1 MNENYIEHFKI
12 GKSCISN
19 TNPEDA
25 IAKIETAVKNGLNDY
40 VCVTNMR
47 MVRYANRNENENYLK
62 IMNNSYMNL
71 PDGTPLVW
79 CGRLWGLNKIQC
91 TSGPKLFQVL
101 LKKTDNGI
109 KHYLLGDTD
118 ETLSKIVKKYTTQYK
133 SNIVGAF
140 SPPFIDVDDFNYKE
154 IAEKINKSNADIV
167 WVSMRA
173 PKQDFFSKKI
183 SPLLEN
189 KICISVGRGFRIAS
203 GDVKEAP
210 EKLKKFGFSG
220 MFSRRV
226 SLYKTLRFYFITF
239 FYLVSYMIRIVLIRL
254 IRRKI
259 Q

>member
-12 GKSCISN
+12 GKSCVSN

-25 IAKIETAVKNGLNDY
+25 IDKIETAVKNGLNDY

-118 ETLSKIVKKYTTQYK
+118 
-133 SNIVGAF
+133 
-140 SPPFIDVDDFNYKE
+140 
-154 IAEKINKSNADIV
+154 
-167 WVSMRA
+167 
-173 PKQDFFSKKI
+173 
-183 SPLLEN
+183 
-189 KICISVGRGFRIAS
+189 
-203 GDVKEAP
+203 
-210 EKLKKFGFSG
+210 
-220 MFSRRV
+220 
-226 SLYKTLRFYFITF
+226 
-239 FYLVSYMIRIVLIRL
+239 
-254 IRRKI
+254 
-259 Q
+259 

>member
-1 MNENYIEHFKI
+1 
-12 GKSCISN
+12 
-19 TNPEDA
+19 
-25 IAKIETAVKNGLNDY
+25 
-40 VCVTNMR
+40 
-47 MVRYANRNENENYLK
+47 
-62 IMNNSYMNL
+62 
-71 PDGTPLVW
+71 
-79 CGRLWGLNKIQC
+79 
-91 TSGPKLFQVL
+91 
-101 LKKTDNGI
+101 
-109 KHYLLGDTD
+109 
-118 ETLSKIVKKYTTQYK
+118 
-133 SNIVGAF
+133 
-140 SPPFIDVDDFNYKE
+140 
-154 IAEKINKSNADIV
+154 
-167 WVSMRA
+167 MRA

-254 IRRKI
+254 IKRKI